1 MVEKAKIIAAIAVGY
16 GLTLALQLLLNV
28 LTPVPEILKDKPL
41 LTEQLLQQ
49 DVTAEQWVNSAERL
63 TEKLKL
69 SRL

>member
-1 MVEKAKIIAAIAVGY
+1 MVEKAKIVAAFAVGY
-16 GLTLALQLLLNV
+16 GVTLALQLLLNV
-28 LTPVPEILKDKPL
+28 LTPVPEILKDKPK

-49 DVTAEQWVNSAERL
+49 DVTAEQWVSSAERL